1 MESFRNAFMTSI
13 YAQDYYLWLEK
24 TARLLRD
31 GRMSELD
38 VPNLIEE
45 IEDMGRSEK
54 RALRSN
60 LIVVLMH
67 LLKYKYQ
74 PQQRTNS
81 WLLTIFEHRR
91 RLRDDLTDSP
101 SLKHY
106 FNEVFRQCYEDAR
119 SEAAIETGLPI
130 ETFPDQFPFA
140 PEETLNPDYL
150 P

>member
-1 MESFRNAFMTSI
+1 MLVMESFKNAFMTSI

-60 LIVVLMH
+60 LI
-67 LLKYKYQ
+67 
-74 PQQRTNS
+74 
-81 WLLTIFEHRR
+81 
-91 RLRDDLTDSP
+91 
-101 SLKHY
+101 
-106 FNEVFRQCYEDAR
+106 
-119 SEAAIETGLPI
+119 I
-130 ETFPDQFPFA
+130 ETFPDQSPFA